1 MRSHV
6 VTVAAL
12 AVAVAEAVMQREL
25 TYHVPFE
32 RLVKLSRSA
41 GYKMNP
47 HVRWM
52 VWLLI
57 ALVIPV
63 LTFLYAFSD
72 EIRDVGEDEGIPF
85 AAELLFIGVILIF
98 IVGLR
103 LLRRYQVRLMKDRI
117 NFDQI
122 VRLNQDN
129 GGVRLT
135 TDSVEYY
142 LKWPG
147 VTQLLL
153 ERDGVVLSHGNLLF
167 LVPNTAFTSTEERL
181 SFIRE
186 IYGHLS
192 EKARA
197 ISEKHIQPALGP
209 APGPAR
215 AS

>member
-1 MRSHV
+1 
-6 VTVAAL
+6 
-12 AVAVAEAVMQREL
+12 MQREL

-41 GYKMNP
+41 GRKVYPNM
-47 HVRWM
+47 RWL

-57 ALVIPV
+57 ALALAVIA
-63 LTFLYAFSD
+63 FLYAFGD
-72 EIRDVGEDEGIPF
+72 EIRDVAEDDGIPF
-85 AAELLFIGVILIF
+85 ATELAFIAVFLAF

-103 LLRRYQVRLMKDRI
+103 LLRRYQLRLMKNRFDS
-117 NFDQI
+117 DQI
-122 VRLNQDN
+122 VRLNQDH
-129 GGVRLT
+129 GGVRLS
-135 TDSVEYY
+135 TDGVEYY

-147 VTQLLL
+147 LTQMLL
-153 ERDGVVLSHGNLLF
+153 EHDGIVLSHANLFF
-167 LVPNTAFTSTEERL
+167 LVPNTAFTSPEERL

-197 ISEKHIQPALGP
+197 ISEKHIQPVLGP
-209 APGPAR
+209 APGPAK

>member
-1 MRSHV
+1 
-6 VTVAAL
+6 
-12 AVAVAEAVMQREL
+12 MQREL

-41 GYKMNP
+41 GRRVYP
-47 HVRWM
+47 HIRWL
-52 VWLLI
+52 VWLLV

-63 LTFLYAFSD
+63 VAFLYAFGD
-72 EIRDVGEDEGIPF
+72 EIRDVAEDEGIPF
-85 AAELLFIGVILIF
+85 ATELAFIAVFLIF

-103 LLRRYQVRLMKDRI
+103 LLRRYQLRLMKDRF
-117 NFDQI
+117 NFDQT
-122 VRLNQDN
+122 VRLNQDD
-129 GGVRLT
+129 GGVRLS
-135 TDSVEYY
+135 TDGVEYY

-147 VTQLLL
+147 VTQMLL
-153 ERDGVVLSHGNLLF
+153 ERDGVVLSHGNLFF
-167 LVPNTAFTSTEERL
+167 LVPNTAFASPEERL

-209 APGPAR
+209 ALGPAR

>member
-1 MRSHV
+1 
-6 VTVAAL
+6 
-12 AVAVAEAVMQREL
+12 MQREL

-41 GYKMNP
+41 GRKVYP
-47 HVRWM
+47 HIRWL

-57 ALVIPV
+57 ALMIPV
-63 LTFLYAFSD
+63 IAFLYAFGD
-72 EIRDVGEDEGIPF
+72 EIRDVAEDDGIPF
-85 AAELLFIGVILIF
+85 ATELAFIAVFLVF

-103 LLRRYQVRLMKDRI
+103 LLRRYQLRLMKDRT

-122 VRLNQDN
+122 VRLNQDD
-129 GGVRLT
+129 GGLRLS
-135 TDSVEYY
+135 TDGVEYY

-147 VTQLLL
+147 VTQMLL
-153 ERDGVVLSHGNLLF
+153 ERDGVVLSHGNLFF
-167 LVPNTAFTSTEERL
+167 LVPNTAFANPEERL
-181 SFIRE
+181 SFIRD

-197 ISEKHIQPALGP
+197 ISEKHIQPVLGP
-209 APGPAR
+209 APGPALGPSG

>member
-1 MRSHV
+1 
-6 VTVAAL
+6 
-12 AVAVAEAVMQREL
+12 MQREL

-41 GYKMNP
+41 GRKVYP
-47 HVRWM
+47 HIRWL

-57 ALVIPV
+57 ALLIPV
-63 LTFLYAFSD
+63 VAFLYAFGD
-72 EIRDVGEDEGIPF
+72 EIRDVAEDDGIPF
-85 AAELLFIGVILIF
+85 ATELAFIAVFLIF

-103 LLRRYQVRLMKDRI
+103 LLRRYQLRLMKDRT

-122 VRLNQDN
+122 VRLNQDD
-129 GGVRLT
+129 GGVRLS
-135 TDSVEYY
+135 TDGVEYY

-147 VTQLLL
+147 VTQMLL
-153 ERDGVVLSHGNLLF
+153 ERDGVVLSHGNLFF
-167 LVPNTAFTSTEERL
+167 LVPNTAFASPEERL

-197 ISEKHIQPALGP
+197 ISEKHLQPALGP
-209 APGPAR
+209 AG

>member
-1 MRSHV
+1 
-6 VTVAAL
+6 
-12 AVAVAEAVMQREL
+12 MQREL

-47 HVRWM
+47 HVRWI
-52 VWLLI
+52 VWVLI
-57 ALVIPV
+57 ALAVSA
-63 LTFLYAFSD
+63 LAFLYTFGD
-72 EIRDVGEDEGIPF
+72 EIRDVAEDEGIPF
-85 AAELLFIGVILIF
+85 ATELLFGGVILIF
-98 IVGLR
+98 IVSLR
-103 LLRRYQVRLMKDRI
+103 LLRRYQVRLMKNRI

-122 VRLNQDN
+122 VRLNQDD

-142 LKWPG
+142 LKWRG

-153 ERDGVVLSHGNLLF
+153 ERDGVVLSHGNLIF
-167 LVPNTAFTSTEERL
+167 LVPNTAFANPEERL

-192 EKARA
+192 ENARA
-197 ISEKHIQPALGP
+197 ISEKHIRPALGP
-209 APGPAR
+209 APAAAK

>member
-1 MRSHV
+1 
-6 VTVAAL
+6 
-12 AVAVAEAVMQREL
+12 MQREL

-41 GYKMNP
+41 GRRVYP
-47 HVRWM
+47 HIRWL
-52 VWLLI
+52 VWLLV

-63 LTFLYAFSD
+63 VAFLYAFGD
-72 EIRDVGEDEGIPF
+72 EIRDVAEDDGIPF
-85 AAELLFIGVILIF
+85 ATELAFIAVFLVF
-98 IVGLR
+98 IAGLR
-103 LLRRYQVRLMKDRI
+103 LLRRYRLRLMKDRF

-122 VRLNQDN
+122 VRLNQDD
-129 GGVRLT
+129 GGVRLS
-135 TDSVEYY
+135 TDGVEYY

-147 VTQLLL
+147 VTQMLL
-153 ERDGVVLSHGNLLF
+153 ERDGVVLSHGNLFF
-167 LVPNTAFTSTEERL
+167 LVPNTAFASPEERL

-209 APGPAR
+209 ALGPAG